1 VRIAIAARLSRLRRF
16 AAASLLMA
24 ALLLLHV
31 PAQARAPQAPYL
43 RVQRW
48 EDLSPEQRSRAL
60 QNYQHFQRLPERDR
74 ARIEQRYQR
83 WQGLDPGE
91 QERIRRSY
99 DRYRQMTPDEKRSF
113 VERYQQR
120 SKGGQR

>member
-1 VRIAIAARLSRLRRF
+1 MRASSRMSRGFVAAV
-16 AAASLLMA
+16 SLA
-24 ALLLLHV
+24 ALLAR
-31 PAQARAPQAPYL
+31 PGAARAFQMPLLQ
-43 RVQRW
+43 VQRW

-60 QNYQHFQRLPERDR
+60 ENYQHFQRLPERDR

-99 DRYRQMTPDEKRSF
+99 DRYQQMTPDEKRNF
-113 VERYQQR
+113 AERYQQR